1 MKLVACLRAG
11 KKNVTQCS
19 FSCGSRAPG
28 SGAANRVRDVVVTVR
43 PWLHASSLWTYAP
56 DVPRPAGCQFDGGNK
71 ALKLNNQIKIESLQ
85 SWDSLAMILVNV
97 I

>member
-1 MKLVACLRAG
+1 MSRNAA
-11 KKNVTQCS
+11 S
-19 FSCGSRAPG
+19 HAASRAPG
-28 SGAANRVRDVVVTVR
+28 SGAAIRVPDFVAVR
-43 PWLHASSLWTYAP
+43 PCIFVVDVCQRP